1 MSSIVV
7 FYKSDRDRVNEKITF
22 LIAKYSMKTVSEF
35 QARLVAL
42 EKRMS
47 AIESE
52 QDEIDSLAYRTL
64 TKMDFL
70 HFRYKLYSNHCEKY
84 CLHHI

>member
-1 MSSIVV
+1 MCKG
-7 FYKSDRDRVNEKITF
+7 FYG
-22 LIAKYSMKTVSEF
+22 LILAEIEGFKHQSHFFGTPLKVSMKTVGEF
-35 QARLVAL
+35 QARLVDL

-47 AIESE
+47 AIECE

-70 HFRYKLYSNHCEKY
+70 HFRYKLYTNHCEKY
-84 CLHHI
+84 CL